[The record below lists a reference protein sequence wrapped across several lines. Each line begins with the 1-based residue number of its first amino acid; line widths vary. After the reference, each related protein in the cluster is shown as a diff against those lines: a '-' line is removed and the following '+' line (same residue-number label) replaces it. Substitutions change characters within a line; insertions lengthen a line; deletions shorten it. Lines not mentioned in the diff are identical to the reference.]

1 MAEVMKQMK
10 GNELRSDMWDL
21 GTPIQF
27 AVSKKLHPKKD
38 GIVVQTHKANV
49 TLIESWL
56 VQPMNGLQFRALALQ
71 ATSQP

>member
-1 MAEVMKQMK
+1 MAEGMKQMK
-10 GNELRSDMWDL
+10 GHELRSDTRDL

-49 TLIESWL
+49 TLIS
-56 VQPMNGLQFRALALQ
+56 
-71 ATSQP
+71 S